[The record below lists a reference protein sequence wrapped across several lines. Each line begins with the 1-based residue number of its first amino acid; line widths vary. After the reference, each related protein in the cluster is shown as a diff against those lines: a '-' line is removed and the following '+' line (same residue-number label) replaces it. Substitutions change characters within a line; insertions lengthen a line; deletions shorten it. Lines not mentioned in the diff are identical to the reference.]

1 MQITN
6 SNFLFQFHEGP
17 IKTKHS
23 VTLCLTFTRFNS
35 MKVRLNLLD
44 FVQAADQI
52 NGFNSM
58 KVRLKLISFA
68 SNVIVS
74 RCFNSMKVRL
84 KPEDGSTATGSIVSF
99 NSMKVR
105 LKHGQKRWLTSKTRF
120 QFHEGPIKTSTNNN
134 DRSKPHSVSIP

>member
-35 MKVRLNLLD
+35 MKVRLKLLD

-58 KVRLKLISFA
+58 KVRLKPAAYMLPIHFQ
-68 SNVIVS
+68 I
-74 RCFNSMKVRL
+74 CFNSMKVRL
-84 KPEDGSTATGSIVSF
+84 KQYSF
-99 NSMKVR
+99 LPLSM
-105 LKHGQKRWLTSKTRF
+105 F
-120 QFHEGPIKTSTNNN
+120 II
-134 DRSKPHSVSIP
+134 VSIP